1 MGILGLTHDD
11 TGNALEKLP
20 VTIKVAIGEGPEPGA
35 ENGHPRKLDH
45 FVFKRKA
52 LRGQDVV
59 WISAPEISQAHGEN
73 PTELGVVFLNDD
85 PREVLRTEYALW
97 TPGGCKCRG
106 ELVQIENGDGTR
118 FEMQAIRRTQKHPEG
133 EAWPGNYKYV
143 DGPKKGQPVE
153 SCGDGCP
160 DLERGECRPS
170 GDLYFML
177 EKFPVFGT
185 ICRLHTSSYRSVR
198 NLSTGLMQIRR
209 LNGGRLTGVKAILK
223 ASPERVSYVDRDG
236 TRHTS
241 VAYIL
246 SFEIGARDLRTL
258 VANMTEPVRLLA
270 GGHAAFELPRG
281 SQYVASET
289 DAERAREIA
298 SEFYPQSAT
307 EEGSVS
313 PQEGSEENEQLA
325 RICDLAR
332 QLGYNDARAKML
344 VGQWRQDL
352 VGLERKLRN
361 QLDESPQDA
370 KRPGFIPAPA
380 KAHNGYRRSAIKQPV
395 RRSPDD
401 LARTSDKGKNDRSH
415 IADWPD
421 A

>member
-11 TGNALEKLP
+11 TGTALETLP
-20 VTIKVAIGEGPEPGA
+20 VTIKVAIGEGPEPGT

-45 FVFKRKA
+45 FVFKRKT
-52 LRGQDVV
+52 LLGQDVV
-59 WISAPEISQAHGEN
+59 WVSAPEVSEAHGDK
-73 PTELGVVFLNDD
+73 PTELGVIFLNDD

-106 ELVQIENGDGTR
+106 ELVQIENGSGTR

-133 EAWPGNYKYV
+133 EAWPGNYKYI
-143 DGPKKGQPVE
+143 DGSKKGQPVE
-153 SCGDGCP
+153 SCGEGCP
-160 DLERGECRPS
+160 DLERGDCRPS

-236 TRHTS
+236 TRHTA

-270 GGHAAFELPRG
+270 GGHAVFELPPG
-281 SQYVASET
+281 SQYVATET
-289 DAERAREIA
+289 DAERAGEIA

-307 EEGSVS
+307 EEALASH
-313 PQEGSEENEQLA
+313 EGSEENEQLA
-325 RICDLAR
+325 RICELGR
-332 QLGYNDARAKML
+332 HLGYNDAKTKML

-352 VGLERKLRN
+352 TGLERKLRN
-361 QLDESPQDA
+361 QVDEGPQDTTRSGRGPVPARAPNGHRRSPA
-370 KRPGFIPAPA
+370 KRPATISFDGSVYV
-380 KAHNGYRRSAIKQPV
+380 N
-395 RRSPDD
+395 
-401 LARTSDKGKNDRSH
+401 DKGTS
-415 IADWPD
+415 
-421 A
+421 

>member
-20 VTIKVAIGEGPEPGA
+20 VTIKVAIGEGPEPGV

-45 FVFKRKA
+45 FVFKRKT

-59 WISAPEISQAHGEN
+59 WISAPEICQAHGEN

-106 ELVQIENGDGTR
+106 ELVQIENGDGSR

-160 DLERGECRPS
+160 DLERGDCRPS

-209 LNGGRLTGVKAILK
+209 LNGGRLTGVKATLK

-270 GGHAAFELPRG
+270 GGRAAFELPRG

-289 DAERAREIA
+289 DAERAPEIA
-298 SEFYPQSAT
+298 SEFYPQSTT
-307 EEGSVS
+307 EEAPGPSRES
-313 PQEGSEENEQLA
+313 TEENEQLS
-325 RICDLAR
+325 RICDLAH
-332 QLGYNDARAKML
+332 QLGQNDARTKML

-352 VGLERKLRN
+352 TGLERKLRN
-361 QLDESPQDA
+361 QLDERPQDA

-380 KAHNGYRRSAIKQPV
+380 KARNGHRSRATKQPAAISLDESV
-395 RRSPDD
+395 
-401 LARTSDKGKNDRSH
+401 
-415 IADWPD
+415 
-421 A
+421 